1 MSDVVLTEVRD
12 GLGIVTLNRPEALN
26 ALNFAV
32 WEGIE
37 SALDAFRHDS
47 AVGVVV
53 FTGAGEKA
61 FAAGAD
67 ITQLEN
73 YSVVDGLDA
82 RLQKLFDAVE
92 AYDKPTIAAVNGFA
106 LGGGNELALACDI
119 RIATSSAKFG
129 LPEPNLGVLPG
140 AGGTQ
145 RLARLIGKGR
155 AIELILTGRFI
166 DAGEAE
172 RIGLVS
178 EVVAPGEHLEA
189 AQAIAAKILAKGP
202 LAVRLAKLVVANG
215 FETDQRTGLLLERLA
230 QALLY
235 GTADKAE
242 GTRAFIEK
250 RPAEFAGA

>member
-1 MSDVVLTEVRD
+1 MSAVETEVQGR
-12 GLGIVTLNRPEALN
+12 LGIVTLNRPEALN
-26 ALNFAV
+26 ALNYAV
-32 WEGIE
+32 WDGIQ
-37 SALDAFRHDS
+37 SALDAFRDDP

-67 ITQLEN
+67 IAQLTN
-73 YSVVDGLDA
+73 YTVVDGLNA

-119 RIATSSAKFG
+119 RIATESAKFG

-145 RLARLIGKGR
+145 RLSRLIGKGR
-155 AIELILTGRFI
+155 AIELILTGRFVG
-166 DAGEAE
+166 AEEAL
-172 RIGLVS
+172 RVGLVT
-178 EVVAPGEHLEA
+178 EVVPQGEQLAA
-189 AQAIAAKILAKGP
+189 AQRIADAILTKGP
-202 LAVRLAKLVVANG
+202 LAVRLAKLVVSNG

-235 GTADKAE
+235 GTADKVE
-242 GTRAFIEK
+242 GTQAFIDK
-250 RPAEFAGA
+250 RPAQFRGA